1 MGVKNQRRRDFIC
14 SPVVTTSPSNDGVWV
29 QSLVKV
35 LRPMCLLAKNQTI
48 KQKQFFYFIV
58 TNSIKTLKMVHIKK
72 KNLKKKKR
80 SQGRKPGPDL
90 EKDLELSRAETGT
103 RSW

>member
-1 MGVKNQRRRDFIC
+1 MMEYGFNPWLTYWD
-14 SPVVTTSPSNDGVWV
+14 
-29 QSLVKV
+29 
-35 LRPMCLLAKNQTI
+35 PMCLLAKNQTI

-72 KNLKKKKR
+72 KILKK
-80 SQGRKPGPDL
+80 RKEVKGGNQAGTDL